1 MGAIKT
7 VPNQR
12 KITVNKAQADKKNHY
27 TINNLAALDE
37 AAGAL
42 ESLGGFK
49 LYIYFAKNQNNYTF
63 ALSSADF
70 CKWSGLSVKA
80 YNTAFAELV
89 EKGYLQLQSGSKT
102 IYNFYEQPT
111 K

>member
-49 LYIYFAKNQNNYTF
+49 LYIYFAKN
-63 ALSSADF
+63 
-70 CKWSGLSVKA
+70 
-80 YNTAFAELV
+80 
-89 EKGYLQLQSGSKT
+89 
-102 IYNFYEQPT
+102 
-111 K
+111 